1 MAFNSYLLIRASGED
16 APVLFGED
24 NTMTAMGGTDVS
36 NFIECTEFEVGM
48 DLPNAAATGVSRA
61 TGHMSWPPA
70 RFVLR
75 LGKSTPWLFDAGK
88 SAKKI
93 ELALRIFYQHHD
105 TGEIVE
111 GTQYRIKNGRISSV
125 RILVPNTERAET
137 AAAAPLVELRV
148 SPGVTEIESMTG
160 STVMSSE

>member
-1 MAFNSYLLIRASGED
+1 
-16 APVLFGED
+16 
-24 NTMTAMGGTDVS
+24 
-36 NFIECTEFEVGM
+36 
-48 DLPNAAATGVSRA
+48 
-61 TGHMSWPPA
+61 MSWPPA